1 MNNAVFG
8 KTMKNVRDHVNVRL
22 VMRWDGRYGIEAMI
36 AKPNFHSRSV
46 FSENLIEIRK
56 LEVKFDKT
64 IYRYGP
70 CVLTQHIDNVNVVI
84 IFVESCVRPHLDH
97 ISLPQVIVSVNY
109 DTSAWKIFSRR
120 SMFFQ

>member
-64 IYRYGP
+64 IY
-70 CVLTQHIDNVNVVI
+70 VSMSI
-84 IFVESCVRPHLDH
+84 LD
-97 ISLPQVIVSVNY
+97 I
-109 DTSAWKIFSRR
+109 
-120 SMFFQ
+120 